1 MSKQPRDDAN
11 EPIPV
16 LGLRPAGGSKISFN
30 SSTATLSARFADA
43 IRVIT
48 LYATADCYVEIGDS
62 TIVANSANSH
72 FVPTGFLY
80 DVALGSQLISSETS
94 KFISAIG
101 ATTSGTLYISER
113 N

>member
-16 LGLRPAGGSKISFN
+16 LGLRPAGGSKITFN
-30 SSTATLSARFADA
+30 ASTATVSGRFANS

-48 LYATADCYVEIGDS
+48 LYSTADCYIEIGDD
-62 TIVANSANSH
+62 TVIANSANSH
-72 FVPTGFLY
+72 FVPLGFIY
-80 DVALGSQLISSETS
+80 DVALGSQLIASETS

-101 ATTSGTLYISER
+101 DSASGTLYISER

>member
-30 SSTATLSARFADA
+30 FSTATLSARFANS

-48 LYATADCYVEIGDS
+48 LYATADCYVEIGDD
-62 TIVANSANSH
+62 TVVANKTTSH
-72 FVPTGFLY
+72 FVPLGFIY
-80 DVALGSQLISSETS
+80 DVALGSQLIASETS
-94 KFISAIG
+94 KFISVLGDTASG
-101 ATTSGTLYISER
+101 ALYISER

>member
-16 LGLRPAGGSKISFN
+16 LGLRPAGGSKINFN
-30 SSTATLSARFADA
+30 TSSASLSTRFANS

-48 LYATADCYVEIGDS
+48 LYATADCYVEIGDA
-62 TIVANSANSH
+62 TTVANTSNSH
-72 FVPTGFLY
+72 FVPNGFLY
-80 DVALGSQLISSETS
+80 DVALGSQLIASETS
-94 KFISAIG
+94 KYISVLG
-101 ATTSGTLYISER
+101 TTASGIIYISER